1 MGKRM
6 GSSAQMS
13 EITVIYDG
21 QCELCKNSVHWVERR
36 LPITALDFHTAELA
50 TYGLTKQQC
59 SREVF
64 VITDYARASGAAA
77 VTFLLSRR
85 GNKFLASLITLSGPL
100 ARITYRWIAG
110 HRNTWPVKVLSAA
123 LKR

>member
-1 MGKRM
+1 M

-21 QCELCKNSVHWVERR
+21 QCELCKNSINWVQRR
-36 LPITALDFHTAELA
+36 LSITALDFHTAELA

-64 VITDYARASGAAA
+64 VITDYARASGAEA
-77 VTFLLSRR
+77 VAFLLSRR
-85 GNKFLASLITLSGPL
+85 GNKFLATLITLSGPL
-100 ARITYRWIAG
+100 ARITYRWVADN
-110 HRNTWPVKVLSAA
+110 RNTWPVKVLSAA

>member
-1 MGKRM
+1 M

-36 LPITALDFHTAELA
+36 LSITALDFHTAELA

-64 VITDYARASGAAA
+64 VITDHTRVSGAAA
-77 VTFLLSRR
+77 VAFLLTRR
-85 GNKFLASLITLSGPL
+85 GNRFLASLITLSGPL
-100 ARITYRWIAG
+100 ARITYRWVADN
-110 HRNTWPVKVLSAA
+110 RNTWPVKALSSLLA
-123 LKR
+123 R